1 MVSDIPAGDG
11 KTANLFLQCISTKY
25 PLQSCVAGEVTSQLH
40 TEEGLSM
47 SSLALPLSGLVLG
60 ATGLLV
66 AALVLRIYLR
76 RREDGE
82 LAPGE

>member
-1 MVSDIPAGDG
+1 MLKTGRYHCAPA
-11 KTANLFLQCISTKY
+11 KVRPATVNVHVLE
-25 PLQSCVAGEVTSQLH
+25 GEVTSQLH

-47 SSLALPLSGLVLG
+47 SSLALPLSGVVLG

-66 AALVLRIYLR
+66 AALILRIYLR
-76 RREDGE
+76 RREDGG

>member
-1 MVSDIPAGDG
+1 MYSRH
-11 KTANLFLQCISTKY
+11 KLSSTFLYI
-25 PLQSCVAGEVTSQLH
+25 AGEVTSQLH

-76 RREDGE
+76 RREDGG